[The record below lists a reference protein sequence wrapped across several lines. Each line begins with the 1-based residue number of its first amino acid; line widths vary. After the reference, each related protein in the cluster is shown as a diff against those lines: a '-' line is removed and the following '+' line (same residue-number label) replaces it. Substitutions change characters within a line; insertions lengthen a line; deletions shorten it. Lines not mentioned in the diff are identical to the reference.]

1 MVPAET
7 DSCGSAVKTNWRWCH
22 RRLNQQDGWCYPITQ
37 EDTDWLYNMASGV
50 WFNQKTE
57 KYCQGNTA
65 EGFVYGVCQVDRT
78 GQMYAATDAD
88 VLSCRRV
95 SSLPSDCFRRRRYF
109 LPDTAAKNSP
119 AAGEGSDPASSGS
132 DPASSPSPTKPE
144 QLEDEEAAGEKD
156 IVKECASPADSPT
169 TANML
174 TMF

>member
-1 MVPAET
+1 
-7 DSCGSAVKTNWRWCH
+7 
-22 RRLNQQDGWCYPITQ
+22 
-37 EDTDWLYNMASGV
+37 MASGV

-78 GQMYAATDAD
+78 GQMYAATDV

-95 SSLPSDCFRRRRYF
+95 PSLPSDCFRRHRYF

-156 IVKECASPADSPT
+156 IVKECPSPADSPT

>member
-1 MVPAET
+1 MT
-7 DSCGSAVKTNWRWCH
+7 SISSWN
-22 RRLNQQDGWCYPITQ
+22 LLLFFIDGKI
-37 EDTDWLYNMASGV
+37 
-50 WFNQKTE
+50 
-57 KYCQGNTA
+57 
-65 EGFVYGVCQVDRT
+65 
-78 GQMYAATDAD
+78 
-88 VLSCRRV
+88 
-95 SSLPSDCFRRRRYF
+95 